1 MPISD
6 NLNLNFYIA
15 AKKYLI
21 NTADNVLGI
30 MSFEEKESKQ
40 DSLLENEL
48 IKILIDLRLRAKSEK
63 NFQLADDIRK
73 KLDRLGIALKDTKE
87 GTDFI
92 KR

>member
-1 MPISD
+1 
-6 NLNLNFYIA
+6 
-15 AKKYLI
+15 
-21 NTADNVLGI
+21 
-30 MSFEEKESKQ
+30 MSFVEKEAKQ

-48 IKILIDLRLRAKSEK
+48 IKILIDIRLMAKSEK

-73 KLDRLGIALKDTKE
+73 KLDSLSIILKDTKE